1 LFGLTIPT
9 SRNASNVAK
18 LVEDVQAKARETRE
32 VMGSL
37 VRTLDEKS
45 ALFPSG
51 GDNHRLQSARSALG
65 LQAGLLS
72 AEGAA
77 VVTTLARAT
86 VETSEVAMR
95 QTLAK
100 ARELDE
106 AVRTGAWEIFEAMKA
121 LTDARQTA
129 AKAIV
134 AKVSE
139 TLAADEHAIGLKAAL
154 DEQRSK
160 AVRLLTVAPPPP
172 PPPPPPPAP
181 NPQPPAP
188 PAPPLPT
195 TEPDD
200 KGAKPAVVV
209 QEATAADLASA
220 QALAL
225 LDELHAK
232 LDGDADLRLSISWR
246 LEKPGTAK

>member
-1 LFGLTIPT
+1 
-9 SRNASNVAK
+9 
-18 LVEDVQAKARETRE
+18 VQAKARETRE
-32 VMGSL
+32 AMGSL

-45 ALFPSG
+45 SLFPSG
-51 GDNHRLQSARSALG
+51 SDNHRLQTARSALA
-65 LQAGLLS
+65 LLAGLLS
-72 AEGAA
+72 ADGAA
-77 VVTTLARAT
+77 VVPTLARAM
-86 VETSEVAMR
+86 VETSDVAMR

-129 AKAIV
+129 ARTIV

-154 DEQRSK
+154 DDQRSK

-172 PPPPPPPAP
+172 PPPPPPVASA
-181 NPQPPAP
+181 PQPPAP
-188 PAPPLPT
+188 PSPPLPPA
-195 TEPDD
+195 EPSD
-200 KGAKPAVVV
+200 KGANPAVVI
-209 QEATAADLASA
+209 QESTAADLASA

-225 LDELHAK
+225 LDDLHAK

-246 LEKPGTAK
+246 LEKPGAAQ